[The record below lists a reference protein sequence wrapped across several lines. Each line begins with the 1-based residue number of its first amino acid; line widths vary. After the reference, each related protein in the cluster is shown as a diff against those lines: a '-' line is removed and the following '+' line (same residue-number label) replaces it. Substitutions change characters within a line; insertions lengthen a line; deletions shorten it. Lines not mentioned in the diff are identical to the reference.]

1 MISKISEKPVA
12 KTGLI
17 YTGDNLELIT
27 KGTIEEKIYKLQERK
42 KDLSDS
48 VIQSGEVFIN
58 KLTIYKE
65 KRAFSQHLT

>member
-1 MISKISEKPVA
+1 MVNVIK
-12 KTGLI
+12 
-17 YTGDNLELIT
+17 LIT

-58 KLTIYKE
+58 KLTREEIESLFDY
-65 KRAFSQHLT
+65 